1 MSKSSD
7 LKEISN
13 KKGQGQKVVFTN
25 GCFDI
30 LHVGHLRYLQNARNQ
45 GDLLVVGLNSD
56 NSVSTLKGPDRPIIA
71 EKERREMLLG
81 LKPVDFVIV
90 FEEETPLNLIK
101 EVEPDV
107 LVKGGDWAVKDI
119 VGNEEVT
126 AAGGEVKSLNFEPG
140 DSSTT
145 IIKKIQSL

>member
-13 KKGQGQKVVFTN
+13 KKSHGRKVVFTN

-56 NSVSTLKGPDRPIIA
+56 ESVSKLKGPDRPIIA
-71 EKERREMLLG
+71 ETERREMLLG

-90 FEEETPLNLIK
+90 FGEETPLDLIK

-140 DSSTT
+140 NSSTT

>member
-13 KKGQGQKVVFTN
+13 KKGLGQKVVFTN

-56 NSVSTLKGPDRPIIA
+56 KSVSKLKGPDRPIIA
-71 EKERREMLLG
+71 EKERQEMLLG

-90 FEEETPLNLIK
+90 FGEETPLNLIK

-126 AAGGEVKSLNFEPG
+126 ASGGEVKSLNFEPG
-140 DSSTT
+140 NSSTT